1 MTTQKRKT
9 TLSTK
14 KASSKGKQTQPKAS
28 GISMGLPAKHKN
40 PDVVI
45 ERKAKLASPGRTK
58 KPQSFEVG

>member
-1 MTTQKRKT
+1 
-9 TLSTK
+9 
-14 KASSKGKQTQPKAS
+14 
-28 GISMGLPAKHKN
+28 MGLPAKHKN